1 MIFAGWRREASL
13 SARRQKLAQDAY
25 AAFFDRSIQYYAAGR
40 FAFHSGLTPVAGNLL
55 HHAVE
60 MCLKGALSKKGFGL
74 KQLYKLGH
82 GLPSI
87 WAEYKHVAPD
97 PGLDRFDAAVTELN
111 KHEELRYP
119 DRMLNQGMGSLFVL
133 KRSHTAHISGSAA
146 GVPQYVLNL
155 EDVDE
160 LMSVVLKQDI
170 TPPWI
175 GKLKP
180 EARAVL
186 LQENDWPLV

>member
-82 GLPSI
+82 SQ
-87 WAEYKHVAPD
+87 H
-97 PGLDRFDAAVTELN
+97 
-111 KHEELRYP
+111 
-119 DRMLNQGMGSLFVL
+119 MGGVQARGARPWLGPV
-133 KRSHTAHISGSAA
+133 RCGSH
-146 GVPQYVLNL
+146 
-155 EDVDE
+155 
-160 LMSVVLKQDI
+160 
-170 TPPWI
+170 
-175 GKLKP
+175 
-180 EARAVL
+180 RA
-186 LQENDWPLV
+186 QQA